1 MVLLSLFDTN
11 ALEPLIWM
19 PIGFEKVF
27 NWPVVDLQAP
37 RKGPES
43 MGQLIT
49 SPGKYPVVV
58 ANMYPE
64 CISISKGFSRGKRY
78 SQPEN
83 VF

>member
-1 MVLLSLFDTN
+1 MVLLPLFDTN

-19 PIGFEKVF
+19 PIGLEKAF
-27 NWPVVDLQAP
+27 NRPVVDLQAP
-37 RKGPES
+37 RRGPES
-43 MGQLIT
+43 MGQLNT
-49 SPGKYPVVV
+49 SPEIYPVDV